1 MILLNTSNPLSKV
14 SLNED
19 EQVCGFLL
27 VLPTGLKYESL
38 NYKWFSEEISGKT
51 NLEANLSVPV
61 TFGNKIKFIPSVN
74 YIGERKYSYMSG
86 LLIEPPQIDFG
97 SLEDRY
103 LELPRPIFENPEQFD
118 EECNILN
125 LGYLSPNDE
134 PILKNNRNYE
144 KRNTFS
150 NFA

>member
-1 MILLNTSNPLSKV
+1 M
-14 SLNED
+14 SLNID
-19 EQVCGFLL
+19 A
-27 VLPTGLKYESL
+27 

-51 NLEANLSVPV
+51 NLEANLSIPV

-103 LELPRPIFENPEQFD
+103 LANLEIFYSYNDKLNFSFTIN
-118 EECNILN
+118 NILDDQKPHWYGYN
-125 LGYLSPNDE
+125 LIGSLPS
-134 PILKNNRNYE
+134 ILFYFIFGSWLA
-144 KRNTFS
+144 TILLILLTLMIS
-150 NFA
+150 T